1 MTWSYW
7 NYADD
12 DVDTVITNVQNHLDD
27 ITSNSPNAA
36 IMVAISDQHDGD
48 ARGLVFSNPSLSS
61 QSHVKSA
68 KWQHQTESSSTDYD
82 SLYSGIADLLNGG
95 TLTLQSQYWAQLAY
109 TNHKSGDAT
118 LTLFYPTS
126 N

>member
-12 DVDTVITNVQNHLDD
+12 DVADVISNVQNQLND
-27 ITSNSPNAA
+27 ITSKNPDAV

-48 ARGLVFSNPSLSS
+48 ARGVVFSNPSITS
-61 QSHVKSA
+61 QSPVSSA
-68 KWQHQTESSSTDYD
+68 TWQHETKSDDTDYN

-95 TLTLQSQYWAQLAY
+95 TLSLQSQYWAQLAY